1 MYMARSKRLHLCAG
15 RRAIRNRNRVRRL
28 RFIEANMENQTCFN
42 KVYLPRYATAEVLLS
57 LIEDSKTATEEIE

>member
-1 MYMARSKRLHLCAG
+1 MNTW
-15 RRAIRNRNRVRRL
+15 RAIRNRNRVRRL
-28 RFIEANMENQTCFN
+28 RFIEALGENIIF

>member
-1 MYMARSKRLHLCAG
+1 MCKVYRGDKS
-15 RRAIRNRNRVRRL
+15 I
-28 RFIEANMENQTCFN
+28 N